1 MARRLTPNARAFS
14 DEMRATMLDA
24 LAQGSTYRAACG
36 AASISWPT
44 WMRWSREV
52 RAEACDDP
60 DIAALVA
67 DLNNR
72 VMKRYGKS
80 RRELFE
86 DLDRPALIG
95 LPADRFLHGDWSRA
109 QVRLDYHVAVDH
121 HDYSVPYTLAEEH
134 VESCLTATTVEVY
147 FKGERRAVHV
157 RSFDYG
163 GTTTLVEHM
172 PASHRKYREESVAD
186 LTA

>member
-36 AASISWPT
+36 AAGISWPT

-67 DLNNR
+67 DARTTFEAANVALATSIR
-72 VMKRYGKS
+72 VASADDWKAAAWLLDHRQGDPKARYDAKRARYEAEVAK
-80 RRELFE
+80 
-86 DLDRPALIG
+86 A
-95 LPADRFLHGDWSRA
+95 RA
-109 QVRLDYHVAVDH
+109 AG
-121 HDYSVPYTLAEEH
+121 TH
-134 VESCLTATTVEVY
+134 VERHEITTADDAALLE
-147 FKGERRAVHV
+147 EARALAAALSGSDPSAPH
-157 RSFDYG
+157 
-163 GTTTLVEHM
+163 
-172 PASHRKYREESVAD
+172 
-186 LTA
+186 

>member
-36 AASISWPT
+36 AAGISWPT

-67 DLNNR
+67 DARTTFEAANVALATSIR
-72 VMKRYGKS
+72 VASADDWKAAAWLLEHRRGDPKARHDDRRARWEAEIAAKRAKG
-80 RRELFE
+80 EHV
-86 DLDRPALIG
+86 DR
-95 LPADRFLHGDWSRA
+95 
-109 QVRLDYHVAVDH
+109 VAVD
-121 HDYSVPYTLAEEH
+121 DGAVAELREK
-134 VESCLTATTVEVY
+134 LKRAL
-147 FKGERRAVHV
+147 GE
-157 RSFDYG
+157 
-163 GTTTLVEHM
+163 
-172 PASHRKYREESVAD
+172 
-186 LTA
+186 